1 MFFIYVLFKRY
12 SFKFDAIVS
21 RNHYRVKW
29 ISWKFWIW
37 ISWFCHLEL
46 VLFSQKCSEGIAEN
60 IIILFGNWS
69 LEPVTMRCSVKKVFL
84 KILWN
89 SQENISA
96 RVSFLIKLHCNFV
109 RKETLAQGISCEF
122 CEIFQENLFLLFFA
136 SAFFYFYGWRRDCKL
151 MGK

>member
-1 MFFIYVLFKRY
+1 MFFIYVLFKRH

-84 KILWN
+84 KISWN

-96 RVSFLIKLHCNFV
+96 RISFLVKLHGNFV
-109 RKETLAQGISCEF
+109 RKETLAQGFPVNFARFFKKTFF
-122 CEIFQENLFLLFFA
+122 CFFLLLLFFIFMVEEEIA
-136 SAFFYFYGWRRDCKL
+136 N
-151 MGK
+151 